1 MAGIRTENKIY
12 EVGIYCRLSK
22 DDGTDNESASI
33 ATQKSI
39 LTDYVKKQGWHL
51 AKTYVDDGYSGTNFQ
66 RPSFQNMIKDI
77 ENGLINCVITKDLSR
92 LGRNYLDCGLYLEVF
107 FPEHNVRYIAVNDG
121 VDTLNKSAMDITPF
135 RNILNEMYSADVSV
149 KIKSAYRA
157 RFQQGKF
164 MGTTAPYGYV
174 KDPADHN
181 HLLIDDKVAHVVREI
196 FDLALAGNGIAKIRK
211 HINKQHILRP
221 AAYAVEQGATGYERY
236 FEGNEENRYIWSE
249 NSVRGILRS
258 PIYAGNLA
266 GYKRIAAN
274 MKSKKRPSKLPEEW
288 EVIPDTHEG
297 IVTQEEFDTV
307 QQLITS
313 RRLPEN
319 KGGFENIF
327 AGVIKC
333 ADCGYAMRAMS
344 ANRRKRPDII
354 DCVQYSCNNYGR
366 YGNIMCTAHSI
377 EARDLF
383 NAVLTDINRFA
394 DMAVNDE
401 KAVRAIEKRLTETD
415 HSRAKALEKEQRKL
429 NKRLAELD
437 RLFSSLYEDKVMERI
452 TERNFEMMSGKY
464 QKEQLEIVARLKE
477 VTETLGDSYEKS
489 QGVRDFLSLIRNYQ
503 GIKELDATIINALID
518 KILVSEREKLADGT
532 VRQEI
537 KIYYKFIGFVGELHI
552 TPTKRWTALKP
563 KNCTVCGVE
572 YVPRSGISKYCP
584 ACAKKIQREKS
595 NESKR
600 RSRERNRQAC
610 IELSAKNDRLML
622 IAEKQAEQKSLK
634 MNPIFDKTLPA
645 YLIGDVIHIKQI
657 LLNLINNAVKYTK
670 EGQID
675 IKVSKNEEE
684 TKLIFEVKD
693 TGIGIK
699 EENLSVLFDAFM
711 RVDSKKNKKIKGTG
725 LGLAIAKQLA
735 EQMDGMIWVE
745 SVYGK
750 GSSFFVQLPMKKV
763 SDGKIS
769 NVEWKETDERKRRS
783 FVAPQAKILIVD
795 DNPENLMVTRS
806 LLKRTAVFVDTA
818 ASGEECVH
826 KVRQNIYDLILL
838 DYMMPQMDGIDTI
851 RELKKDVQFHIPVI
865 ALTADVT
872 KGIEQT
878 FLREGFCAY
887 LSKPVM
893 WSKLEDL
900 LMKYLRDDLVF
911 IREDLKEEQK
921 IKDEEFKQ
929 LKGQLKENDIK
940 IEEGLRLLDGDF
952 MQYRKLMEFFMEY
965 QEEYMRQMQQLMTQK
980 EVKVDEITRMM
991 HTLKSN
997 AKAIGAIHLY
1007 EIAKEMEDRGKQKD
1021 MEYIMS
1027 AYDLLKLEWGRVFK
1041 ASREFIEQ
1049 TKNIL
1054 FDQKK
1059 EEEKD
1064 KQSKEEIKEK
1074 LKIFITRY
1082 QAKEAKEQIQ
1092 YYRKGKISEEERNIL
1107 KEMEIRIDQL
1117 DFDEAEILMKRWE
1130 GME

>member
-39 LTDYVKKQGWHL
+39 LTDYVKRQGWHL

-236 FEGNEENRYIWSE
+236 FEDNEENRYIWSE

-307 QQLITS
+307 QQLMTS
-313 RRLPEN
+313 RRREQN
-319 KGGFENIF
+319 AGGFENIF
-327 AGVIKC
+327 SGVIKC
-333 ADCGYAMRAMS
+333 ADCGYAMRAAS

-354 DCVQYSCNNYGR
+354 DCVQYTCNNYGR
-366 YGNIMCTAHSI
+366 YGNVMCTAHSI

-383 NAVLTDINRFA
+383 NAVLADINRFA

-401 KAVRAIEKRLTETD
+401 KAVRAIERRLTETD
-415 HSRAKALEKEQRKL
+415 QSRAKSLEKEKKKL

-464 QKEQLEIVARLKE
+464 QKEQLEIEARLKE
-477 VTETLGDSYEKS
+477 VTETLNDSYEKS

-503 GIKELDATIINALID
+503 GLKELDATIINALID
-518 KILVSEREKLADGT
+518 KILVSELEKLADGT

-572 YVPRSGISKYCP
+572 YVPSSGISKYCP
-584 ACAKKIQREKS
+584 ACAKRIQREKS

-600 RSRERNRQAC
+600 RSRERNRRAC
-610 IELSAKNDRLML
+610 IELSAKNDRLNVAAQVDGVDLWLCGHEHIELSESVTTPDGSKTYVSESGHYLNSVGLIDLTCTMDEDGSVHVDYEKTSVDYEAAQNYPKDASVTAVLDTIKAENETALNRVIGTSPVELDGVWEHIRIGQTNLGNVITDAYLLATGADIAFENAGGIRASIAAGTVTYGDVINVSPYGNYVVTKKLTGAQIKEML
-622 IAEKQAEQKSLK
+622 ESSLTIQKNCIVANDSGEWDAWPNDSGSYLQVGGIIVRFDPAQPAGERVLSVQKDGQELDDTKEYTVAVNNYLAGSDSYPQLANAAEIGEYSCCEELLIQFFEQGSDAVAASAEKQ
-634 MNPIFDKTLPA
+634 N
-645 YLIGDVIHIKQI
+645 
-657 LLNLINNAVKYTK
+657 
-670 EGQID
+670 
-675 IKVSKNEEE
+675 
-684 TKLIFEVKD
+684 
-693 TGIGIK
+693 
-699 EENLSVLFDAFM
+699 
-711 RVDSKKNKKIKGTG
+711 
-725 LGLAIAKQLA
+725 
-735 EQMDGMIWVE
+735 MI
-745 SVYGK
+745 
-750 GSSFFVQLPMKKV
+750 
-763 SDGKIS
+763 
-769 NVEWKETDERKRRS
+769 
-783 FVAPQAKILIVD
+783 
-795 DNPENLMVTRS
+795 
-806 LLKRTAVFVDTA
+806 
-818 ASGEECVH
+818 
-826 KVRQNIYDLILL
+826 
-838 DYMMPQMDGIDTI
+838 
-851 RELKKDVQFHIPVI
+851 
-865 ALTADVT
+865 
-872 KGIEQT
+872 
-878 FLREGFCAY
+878 
-887 LSKPVM
+887 
-893 WSKLEDL
+893 
-900 LMKYLRDDLVF
+900 
-911 IREDLKEEQK
+911 
-921 IKDEEFKQ
+921 
-929 LKGQLKENDIK
+929 
-940 IEEGLRLLDGDF
+940 
-952 MQYRKLMEFFMEY
+952 
-965 QEEYMRQMQQLMTQK
+965 
-980 EVKVDEITRMM
+980 
-991 HTLKSN
+991 
-997 AKAIGAIHLY
+997 
-1007 EIAKEMEDRGKQKD
+1007 
-1021 MEYIMS
+1021 
-1027 AYDLLKLEWGRVFK
+1027 
-1041 ASREFIEQ
+1041 
-1049 TKNIL
+1049 
-1054 FDQKK
+1054 
-1059 EEEKD
+1059 
-1064 KQSKEEIKEK
+1064 
-1074 LKIFITRY
+1074 
-1082 QAKEAKEQIQ
+1082 
-1092 YYRKGKISEEERNIL
+1092 
-1107 KEMEIRIDQL
+1107 
-1117 DFDEAEILMKRWE
+1117 
-1130 GME
+1130 

>member
-1 MAGIRTENKIY
+1 M
-12 EVGIYCRLSK
+12 
-22 DDGTDNESASI
+22 
-33 ATQKSI
+33 
-39 LTDYVKKQGWHL
+39 
-51 AKTYVDDGYSGTNFQ
+51 
-66 RPSFQNMIKDI
+66 
-77 ENGLINCVITKDLSR
+77 
-92 LGRNYLDCGLYLEVF
+92 
-107 FPEHNVRYIAVNDG
+107 RYIAVNDG

-221 AAYAVEQGATGYERY
+221 AAYAAEQGATGYERY
-236 FEGNEENRYIWSE
+236 FEENEENRYIWSE

-415 HSRAKALEKEQRKL
+415 QSKAKALEKEQRKL

-464 QKEQLEIVARLKE
+464 QKEQLEIEARLKE
-477 VTETLGDSYEKS
+477 VTETLSDSYEKT

-518 KILVSEREKLADGT
+518 KILVSEREKLTDGM

-572 YVPRSGISKYCP
+572 YVPRSAISKYCP
-584 ACAKKIQREKS
+584 ECRKRIRKVQGTET
-595 NESKR
+595 KR

-610 IELSAKNDRLML
+610 IELSAKNDRL
-622 IAEKQAEQKSLK
+622 IWPSEK
-634 MNPIFDKTLPA
+634 
-645 YLIGDVIHIKQI
+645 G
-657 LLNLINNAVKYTK
+657 
-670 EGQID
+670 
-675 IKVSKNEEE
+675 
-684 TKLIFEVKD
+684 
-693 TGIGIK
+693 
-699 EENLSVLFDAFM
+699 
-711 RVDSKKNKKIKGTG
+711 
-725 LGLAIAKQLA
+725 
-735 EQMDGMIWVE
+735 
-745 SVYGK
+745 
-750 GSSFFVQLPMKKV
+750 GSSA
-763 SDGKIS
+763 
-769 NVEWKETDERKRRS
+769 R
-783 FVAPQAKILIVD
+783 A
-795 DNPENLMVTRS
+795 TRTRWS
-806 LLKRTAVFVDTA
+806 MFTA
-818 ASGEECVH
+818 
-826 KVRQNIYDLILL
+826 
-838 DYMMPQMDGIDTI
+838 M
-851 RELKKDVQFHIPVI
+851 
-865 ALTADVT
+865 
-872 KGIEQT
+872 
-878 FLREGFCAY
+878 
-887 LSKPVM
+887 
-893 WSKLEDL
+893 
-900 LMKYLRDDLVF
+900 
-911 IREDLKEEQK
+911 
-921 IKDEEFKQ
+921 
-929 LKGQLKENDIK
+929 
-940 IEEGLRLLDGDF
+940 
-952 MQYRKLMEFFMEY
+952 
-965 QEEYMRQMQQLMTQK
+965 
-980 EVKVDEITRMM
+980 
-991 HTLKSN
+991 
-997 AKAIGAIHLY
+997 
-1007 EIAKEMEDRGKQKD
+1007 
-1021 MEYIMS
+1021 
-1027 AYDLLKLEWGRVFK
+1027 
-1041 ASREFIEQ
+1041 
-1049 TKNIL
+1049 
-1054 FDQKK
+1054 
-1059 EEEKD
+1059 
-1064 KQSKEEIKEK
+1064 
-1074 LKIFITRY
+1074 
-1082 QAKEAKEQIQ
+1082 
-1092 YYRKGKISEEERNIL
+1092 
-1107 KEMEIRIDQL
+1107 
-1117 DFDEAEILMKRWE
+1117 
-1130 GME
+1130 